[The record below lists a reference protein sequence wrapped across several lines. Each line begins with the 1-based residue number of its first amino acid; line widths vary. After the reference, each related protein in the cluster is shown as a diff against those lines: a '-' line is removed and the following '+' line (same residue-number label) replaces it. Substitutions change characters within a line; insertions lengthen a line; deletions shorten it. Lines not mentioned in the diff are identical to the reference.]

1 MWPNLH
7 RCVRARMLITY
18 LSQISVIEP
27 NFFFVL
33 KAFSQIME
41 NEILYLVAVYMM
53 LDPLSLLSKMKNVSI
68 CICTMLYLFSNIFS
82 LSCNVQVH
90 SLYLLSPS
98 RCLCVTLGRWWR
110 DISYKRYS
118 HEGKKLDSNK
128 SSKSGNHKKIDLQG
142 SKTHFQC
149 NNLKAFK
156 YIWTGNID

>member
-27 NFFFVL
+27 NFFVL

-68 CICTMLYLFSNIFS
+68 CICIMLYLFSNIFS

-98 RCLCVTLGRWWR
+98 RFLCVTLGRWWR

>member
-27 NFFFVL
+27 NFFVL

-53 LDPLSLLSKMKNVSI
+53 LDPLSLMSKMKNVSI
-68 CICTMLYLFSNIFS
+68 CICIMLYLFSNIFS

-98 RCLCVTLGRWWR
+98 RFLCVTLDRWWR

-118 HEGKKLDSNK
+118 HEGKKVRYE
-128 SSKSGNHKKIDLQG
+128 QE
-142 SKTHFQC
+142 Q
-149 NNLKAFK
+149 
-156 YIWTGNID
+156 